1 MSRFDG
7 YMPGDDTFLLDG
19 SPLSAWGCFLG
30 AGGVTV
36 GEATPRL
43 IRTTVPGRDGVIDQ
57 TLRDRQGRAYDDK
70 GRTIEVDVV
79 LTAGEQDQQAMR
91 EALAG
96 LHGMRTSMWWRRMWA
111 GEYRG
116 TLRVG
121 EWDDVFTPGMRY
133 LCSSTTL
140 TLECDD
146 SAQHASTERVSLS
159 TGTNL
164 VTVKGNR
171 PVPPTLTLTPPNT
184 VTQIVVDDG
193 ANRLTLRPTV
203 PFTGGQSI
211 VINSGRGVT
220 LVNGNPLAPTLDSDY
235 PLLTPPMTRIGVIGA
250 SGRLDYEPLHVI

>member
-19 SPLSAWGCFLG
+19 RPLSAWGCFLG

-43 IRTTVPGRDGVIDQ
+43 TRTTVPGRDGVIDQ
-57 TLRDRQGRAYDDK
+57 TQRDRQGRAYDDK

-79 LTAGEQDQQAMR
+79 LTAGEQDQQSMR

-121 EWDDVFTPGMRY
+121 AWTDRFLPGMRY

-146 SAQHASTERVSLS
+146 CAQHAPMQQVALS
-159 TGTNL
+159 SGANPITVRGTR
-164 VTVKGNR
+164 TVA
-171 PVPPTLTLTPPNT
+171 PTLTLTPSAF
-184 VTQIVVDDG
+184 VTQVVVTDRV
-193 ANRLTLRPTV
+193 NQLTLRPAV
-203 PFTGGQSI
+203 PFAGGQSI
-211 VINSGRGVT
+211 VIDSGRGVT

-235 PLLTPPMTRIGVIGA
+235 PLLTPPLTYIGVSGA
-250 SGRLDYEPLHVI
+250 RGRLEYEPLHVI